1 MDLVDIIRMIAAL
14 LVTLGLVFA
23 ASYGM
28 RRFGPEAM
36 SRMQMTRKAR
46 RLAIVET
53 LVLDP
58 ARRLVLVRLDGEERL
73 ILLGEGRALEAPKP
87 PAAKRRKTPEIAA

>member
-23 ASYGM
+23 ASWGM

-36 SRMQMTRKAR
+36 SRMQTMRKER
-46 RLAIVET
+46 RLSIVET

-58 ARRLVLVRLDGEERL
+58 ARRLVLVRSSQKMRPGGASWE
-73 ILLGEGRALEAPKP
+73 PSWSP
-87 PAAKRRKTPEIAA
+87 IAG